1 MDKDKIIVSVVIDK
15 QALVDRAFD
24 ISKNPS
30 EFNEIKK
37 VIDGKNQ
44 FTRDIDEFDDEG
56 KKENNTNLFS
66 NIALDTILSDN
77 PELAITK
84 RLNSLEDKK
93 NSFLAKMKKLVVT
106 LVTNENDERTTQ
118 TIIGSIQLS
127 RQFEGFHINDGQLW
141 KPVRLGDF
149 FRLNRSFFDTKEKN
163 MELVN
168 LLKSFSAKVQ
178 TTIKK
183 EYSDKIINT
192 ELDKI
197 RKLCPEIPIMEV

>member
-37 VIDGKNQ
+37 VIDSKNQ
-44 FTRDIDEFDDEG
+44 FTRDIDEVEDER

-66 NIALDTILSDN
+66 NIALDIILSDH

-93 NSFLAKMKKLVVT
+93 NSFLAKMKKL
-106 LVTNENDERTTQ
+106 DELQ
-118 TIIGSIQLS
+118 EKVKNGEMPGV
-127 RQFEGFHINDGQLW
+127 EGI
-141 KPVRLGDF
+141 R
-149 FRLNRSFFDTKEKN
+149 E
-163 MELVN
+163 
-168 LLKSFSAKVQ
+168 LLKV
-178 TTIKK
+178 
-183 EYSDKIINT
+183 
-192 ELDKI
+192 
-197 RKLCPEIPIMEV
+197 MEEVE